1 MYESE
6 MFDKG
11 VDERDGQLIS
21 TQWNKD
27 EKKAL
32 SEFKKLKKSLQCVVD
47 TCLFESDETPN
58 MMDFIILF
66 VIS

>member
-32 SEFKKLKKSLQCVVD
+32 SEFKKLKKSL
-47 TCLFESDETPN
+47 
-58 MMDFIILF
+58 
-66 VIS
+66 